1 MKIMKKNY
9 LLTIL
14 SLLFCFTI
22 QSVNAQFTLASDNAS
37 DAAYS
42 GGLADGNNGG
52 SGFSAWSISIG
63 GSTGTFVSN
72 PSNDGMGTTGIGTTA
87 WGFYAN
93 SSNYINANRPI
104 SIGMEV
110 GDAFTFYW
118 AMNFD
123 TGVSGGNKGFDF
135 KKSDGTTIFNVNNS
149 DTSTITSSNGTA
161 DANYGTTPML
171 VTLTR
176 TSGTQYS
183 FSMTSRSGGA
193 IYSTTISS
201 SDMIDRLNIYS
212 GNQQNNGER
221 NIYFNELSVQNDGS
235 FNIASG
241 TETYSK
247 NLTGTGN
254 LSKSGAG
261 ILALSGTNDYSGT
274 TTVSAGTLQLNSSLS
289 ASAVTVENGATL
301 QISENATLSS
311 LTVAAG
317 GIVIVDAGT
326 SLNITNNLVN
336 NGTSF
341 NLNSGASM
349 IVGGTSTGNVT
360 YNRTLTFVSGNTN
373 GWHLV
378 SSPVAGEVFDVDFA
392 TGGSNAIASGSGT
405 NLGVASY
412 NTTGNTW
419 TYLQSPSGSISSTSG
434 MGYSMKRASTGTVS
448 FTGGINTGDVNG
460 VSVGTAD
467 GGFNL
472 LGNPYT
478 AYMSSETFLNANTN
492 TTGQIWTWTHGGGYT
507 ARAAIDNFIIVPGQ
521 GFFVSAA
528 SGTTVNFAE
537 ANQSSG
543 TDNFQKTDKTEITLS
558 IANGKLNRSARLLY
572 FDENVTKGFDWG
584 YEGKTFTAIKSEME
598 VYTHM
603 LENNIGESYQ
613 VQSLPK
619 NEMESMVIP
628 VGVTADA
635 GEITFSAEAMNLPE
649 GLKVFLED
657 RTTNTFTRLDEANAS
672 YKVTLTEK
680 TDAIGRFYLHTKSS
694 ALSTNEVT
702 LENISIYPTN
712 KATLRIV
719 GLSQGKSTIKL
730 FNILGK
736 QVVNTSFTS
745 NGVYDVNLPKLA
757 TGLYIVQLDNE
768 TGTLNKKIILE

>member
-1 MKIMKKNY
+1 MKKKY
-9 LLTIL
+9 FLTTL
-14 SLLFCFTI
+14 SLLFCFAMQAQTF
-22 QSVNAQFTLASDNAS
+22 QTWRNDSGTGDNSWQNTVNWWNFPDASPIVFGQQEWDNNHLPAQVNSADLSTWRFLYKAGAT
-37 DAAYS
+37 DAHTFS
-42 GGLADGNNGG
+42 GNQISFFD
-52 SGFSAWSISIG
+52 FSAQDPQIINQ
-63 GSTGTFVSN
+63 STGTHTINNNINGDPDAADPLTFVIDN
-72 PSNDGMGTTGIGTTA
+72 TGGLILGGTINNQGWIDVNGATGTATSVIFNGIISGTGGITKE
-87 WGFYAN
+87 N
-93 SSNYINANRPI
+93 TNITLNLNADN
-104 SIGMEV
+104 
-110 GDAFTFYW
+110 TY
-118 AMNFD
+118 
-123 TGVSGGNKGFDF
+123 SGA
-135 KKSDGTTIFNVNNS
+135 TNVNNGALVLEGS
-149 DTSTITSSNGTA
+149 L
-161 DANYGTTPML
+161 AN
-171 VTLTR
+171 
-176 TSGTQYS
+176 
-183 FSMTSRSGGA
+183 
-193 IYSTTISS
+193 
-201 SDMIDRLNIYS
+201 
-212 GNQQNNGER
+212 
-221 NIYFNELSVQNDGS
+221 
-235 FNIASG
+235 
-241 TETYSK
+241 
-247 NLTGTGN
+247 
-254 LSKSGAG
+254 
-261 ILALSGTNDYSGT
+261 
-274 TTVSAGTLQLNSSLS
+274 
-289 ASAVTVENGATL
+289 SAVSVGANGTL

-405 NLGVASY
+405 NFGVASY

-448 FTGGINTGDVNG
+448 FTGGINTGDVDD

-507 ARAAIDNFIIVPGQ
+507 ARAAVQNFIVAPGQ
-521 GFFVSAA
+521 GFFVSVA

-537 ANQSSG
+537 TNQSDG
-543 TDNFQKTDKTEITLS
+543 TDNFQKNDKTEISLS

-584 YEGKTFTAIKSEME
+584 YEGKTFTAIKGEME

-628 VGVTADA
+628 VGITAES
-635 GEITFSAEAMNLPE
+635 GEIKFSAEAMNLPD

-657 RTTNTFTRLDEANAS
+657 RANNTFTRLDEANSS
-672 YKVTLTEK
+672 YAVTLSEK
-680 TDAIGRFYLHTKSS
+680 TDGIGRFYLHTKSS
-694 ALSTNEVT
+694 ALSTDTIELNNVSMYT
-702 LENISIYPTN
+702 TN
-712 KATLRIV
+712 SATLRII
-719 GLSQGKSTIKL
+719 GLSQGKASLKL

-736 QVVNTSFTS
+736 QVLDASFNST
-745 NGVYDVNLPKLA
+745 GVYNVNLPTLA
-757 TGLYIVQLDNE
+757 TGVYIAQLENE
-768 TGTLNKKIILE
+768 NGKISKKIVLE

>member
-1 MKIMKKNY
+1 MKKKY
-9 LLTIL
+9 FLTTL
-14 SLLFCFTI
+14 SLLFCFAMQAQTF
-22 QSVNAQFTLASDNAS
+22 QTWRNDSGTGDNSWQNTVNWWNFPDASPIVFGQQEWDNNHLPAQVNSADLSTWRFLYKAGAT
-37 DAAYS
+37 DAHTFS
-42 GGLADGNNGG
+42 GNQISFFD
-52 SGFSAWSISIG
+52 FSAQDPQIINQ
-63 GSTGTFVSN
+63 STGTHTINNNINGDPDAADPLTFVIDN
-72 PSNDGMGTTGIGTTA
+72 TGGLILGGTINNQGWIDVNGATGTATSVIFNGIISGTGGITKE
-87 WGFYAN
+87 N
-93 SSNYINANRPI
+93 TNITLNLNADN
-104 SIGMEV
+104 
-110 GDAFTFYW
+110 TY
-118 AMNFD
+118 
-123 TGVSGGNKGFDF
+123 SGA
-135 KKSDGTTIFNVNNS
+135 TNVNNGALVLEGS
-149 DTSTITSSNGTA
+149 L
-161 DANYGTTPML
+161 AN
-171 VTLTR
+171 
-176 TSGTQYS
+176 
-183 FSMTSRSGGA
+183 
-193 IYSTTISS
+193 
-201 SDMIDRLNIYS
+201 
-212 GNQQNNGER
+212 
-221 NIYFNELSVQNDGS
+221 
-235 FNIASG
+235 
-241 TETYSK
+241 
-247 NLTGTGN
+247 
-254 LSKSGAG
+254 
-261 ILALSGTNDYSGT
+261 
-274 TTVSAGTLQLNSSLS
+274 
-289 ASAVTVENGATL
+289 SAVSVGANGTL

-405 NLGVASY
+405 NFGVASY

-434 MGYSMKRASTGTVS
+434 MGYSMKRASTGIVS
-448 FTGGINTGDVNG
+448 FTGGINTGDVDD

-507 ARAAIDNFIIVPGQ
+507 ARAAVQNFIVAPGQ
-521 GFFVSAA
+521 GFFVSVA

-537 ANQSSG
+537 TNQSDG
-543 TDNFQKTDKTEITLS
+543 TDNFQKNDKTEISLS

-598 VYTHM
+598 VYTHI

-628 VGVTADA
+628 VGITAES
-635 GEITFSAEAMNLPE
+635 GEIKFSAEAMNLPD

-657 RTTNTFTRLDEANAS
+657 RANNTFTRLDEANSS
-672 YKVTLTEK
+672 YAVTLSEK
-680 TDAIGRFYLHTKSS
+680 TDGIGRFYLHTKSS
-694 ALSTNEVT
+694 ALSTDTIELNNVSMYT
-702 LENISIYPTN
+702 TN
-712 KATLRIV
+712 SATLRII
-719 GLSQGKSTIKL
+719 GLSQGKASLKL

-736 QVVNTSFTS
+736 QVLDASFNST
-745 NGVYDVNLPKLA
+745 GVYNVNLPTLA
-757 TGLYIVQLDNE
+757 TGVYIAQLENE
-768 TGTLNKKIILE
+768 NGKISKKIVLE

>member
-1 MKIMKKNY
+1 MKKKY
-9 LLTIL
+9 FLTTL
-14 SLLFCFTI
+14 SLLFCFAMQAQTF
-22 QSVNAQFTLASDNAS
+22 QTWRNDSGTGDNSWQNTVNWWNFPDASPIVFGQQEWDNNHLSAQVNSADLSTWRFLYKAGAT
-37 DAAYS
+37 DAHTFS
-42 GGLADGNNGG
+42 GNQISFFD
-52 SGFSAWSISIG
+52 FSAQDPQIINQ
-63 GSTGTFVSN
+63 STGTHTINNNINGDPDAADPLTFVIDN
-72 PSNDGMGTTGIGTTA
+72 TGGLILGGTINNQGWIDVNGATGTATSVIFNGIISGTGGITKE
-87 WGFYAN
+87 N
-93 SSNYINANRPI
+93 TNITLNLNADN
-104 SIGMEV
+104 
-110 GDAFTFYW
+110 TY
-118 AMNFD
+118 
-123 TGVSGGNKGFDF
+123 SGA
-135 KKSDGTTIFNVNNS
+135 TNVNNGALVLEGS
-149 DTSTITSSNGTA
+149 L
-161 DANYGTTPML
+161 AN
-171 VTLTR
+171 
-176 TSGTQYS
+176 
-183 FSMTSRSGGA
+183 
-193 IYSTTISS
+193 
-201 SDMIDRLNIYS
+201 
-212 GNQQNNGER
+212 
-221 NIYFNELSVQNDGS
+221 
-235 FNIASG
+235 
-241 TETYSK
+241 
-247 NLTGTGN
+247 
-254 LSKSGAG
+254 
-261 ILALSGTNDYSGT
+261 
-274 TTVSAGTLQLNSSLS
+274 
-289 ASAVTVENGATL
+289 SAVSVGANGTL

-405 NLGVASY
+405 NFGVASY

-434 MGYSMKRASTGTVS
+434 MGYSMKRASTGIVS
-448 FTGGINTGDVNG
+448 FTGGINTGDVDD

-507 ARAAIDNFIIVPGQ
+507 ARAAVQNFIVAPGQ
-521 GFFVSAA
+521 GFFVSVA

-537 ANQSSG
+537 TNQSDG
-543 TDNFQKTDKTEITLS
+543 TDNFQKNDKTEISLS

-598 VYTHM
+598 VYTHI

-628 VGVTADA
+628 VGITAES
-635 GEITFSAEAMNLPE
+635 GEIKFSAEAMNLPD

-657 RTTNTFTRLDEANAS
+657 RANNTFTRLDEANSS
-672 YKVTLTEK
+672 YAVTLSEK
-680 TDAIGRFYLHTKSS
+680 TDGIGRFYLHTKSS
-694 ALSTNEVT
+694 ALSTDTIELNNVSMYT
-702 LENISIYPTN
+702 TN
-712 KATLRIV
+712 SATLRIV
-719 GLSQGKSTIKL
+719 GLSQGKASLKL

-736 QVVNTSFTS
+736 QVLDASFNST
-745 NGVYDVNLPKLA
+745 GVYNVNLPTLA
-757 TGLYIVQLDNE
+757 TGVYIAQLENE
-768 TGTLNKKIILE
+768 NGKISKKIVLE